1 MLSNKRNSIF
11 FSMVREHAVQLAT
24 VFLKRWTRKNDRV
37 KGCRSVEGNESNQM
51 KNFVIKRFDSCK
63 IGYSFL

>member
-1 MLSNKRNSIF
+1 
-11 FSMVREHAVQLAT
+11 MVREHAVQLAT